1 MYNYIFYL
9 SIISLNLWH
18 MQIIIF
24 LIILFISSFSI
35 SAQNINF
42 KHLTIQDGLSQS
54 TINCIFQ
61 DSKGY
66 MWIGTQ
72 DGLNKYDGYDFT
84 IYKENPID
92 TNSISHNWIWNI
104 FEDNQMNLWIATWNG
119 LTKYKPDANLFIRYF
134 SDTTK
139 TNSISGERPT
149 SICQDKQ
156 GNIWIGTWGGGINK
170 YIYSEDRFI
179 SYQHNPKN
187 VNSIPNNFVRS
198 VYNDIDNTIWVGT
211 WEGLSKLQST
221 SNNTVKITNFINNS
235 KNLENTGHN
244 RITSILRDKSG
255 VLWIGTLGGGLK
267 KFNEVEN
274 EFVTITNISN
284 NSLSINHND
293 VSAIYEDKSQNLWI
307 GTIGGGLNKLDRERK
322 NIIYYKH
329 QPDNSLSL
337 SSDKI
342 FSIYEDNSGLMWIG
356 SNGLNIYDKN
366 LEKFSH
372 IFRSQNNN
380 SLNNN
385 KVWAFCEDFDK
396 NIWIGTE
403 GGLNKYIS
411 NTNTFLSYK
420 HIAGNIHYLSNNNVN
435 SIVNDNFGN
444 LWIGTRGGGLN
455 KFDTKT
461 GEFSTFNQSMS
472 LENTDGIDYILSL
485 CIDHEILW
493 IAPFGKGL
501 IKYDMNR
508 KKFYQYLTN
517 PKNENSISGNYINT
531 IFKDSRGDIWIGGWG
546 AGLCRYDRNN
556 NHFIRY
562 LHFPGNPNSLVG
574 NIVNT
579 IYEYKSDSER
589 ILCVGTNNGLS
600 LLDLRGDNLNYFT
613 NVLEQDG
620 LPSNVIYGILT
631 DNSNNLW
638 LSTNKGLSKFNMKD
652 RTFRNYTFYD
662 GLQSNEFNSASCLK
676 RENGQLLFGGVN
688 GFNIFYPDSIKDN
701 LFVPPIVITSF
712 KVFDKPYLNSQNSTD
727 EINLSYEQNFFSFEF
742 AALDYSQH
750 GKIKY
755 AYKMEGFDEDWIYS
769 DTRRYVSYTNLD
781 PGEYKFKAKGT
792 NSDGIWMKNPKIVNI
807 NISPPFWQTFWFRMV
822 AIICLLILL
831 YNIYK
836 YRVTKLLEIERLRV
850 RIASDLHDDIGSA
863 LTRISVHSEIIQNS
877 EEKNTVKN
885 SSKKIGIMSREIIT
899 TMSDIVWSIDAR
911 NDLIKNLIDRM
922 KDFSTGLL
930 VEKDI
935 QLKFSHKG
943 LELNKKLPIHIRQNL
958 FLIFKEAINNIY
970 KHSNASVVKVNLS
983 NAQREFKMK
992 ITDDGDGY
1000 NPALIKN
1007 GNGLKN
1013 MQMRAERIGAQ
1024 IEMNTNNGVE
1034 ILLTL
1039 SKI

>member
-1 MYNYIFYL
+1 
-9 SIISLNLWH
+9 

-42 KHLTIQDGLSQS
+42 KHITIQDGLSQS
-54 TINCIFQ
+54 TVNCIFQ

-72 DGLNKYDGYDFT
+72 DGLNKYDGYNFT
-84 IYKENPID
+84 VYKQNPLD

-104 FEDNQMNLWIATWNG
+104 FEDNHKNLWIATWNG

-134 SDTTK
+134 PDTTK
-139 TNSISGERPT
+139 INSITGARPT
-149 SICQDKQ
+149 SICQDEQ
-156 GNIWIGTWGGGINK
+156 GNLWIGTWGGGINK
-170 YIYSEDRFI
+170 YIYSEDKFI
-179 SYQHNPKN
+179 SYQHNPEN

-198 VYNDIDNTIWVGT
+198 VYNDKDNKIWIGT

-221 SNNTVKITNFINNS
+221 SNNTVKITNFINDSNS
-235 KNLENTGHN
+235 LKNTGHN
-244 RITSILRDKSG
+244 KITSILRDKSG

-267 KFNEVEN
+267 RFNEDEN
-274 EFVTITNISN
+274 EFVAITNASS

-293 VSAIYEDKSQNLWI
+293 VSVIYEDKSQNLWI
-307 GTIGGGLNKLDRERK
+307 GTIGGGLNKLDRDRN
-322 NIIYYKH
+322 NILYYKH

-337 SSDKI
+337 SSNKV

-356 SNGLNIYDKN
+356 SNGLHIYDKN

-385 KVWAFCEDFDK
+385 KVWAFCEDSDK

-403 GGLNKYIS
+403 GGLNKYLS
-411 NTNTFLSYK
+411 NANTFLSYK
-420 HIAGNIHYLSNNNVN
+420 HIPGNLHSLSNNNVN

-455 KFDTKT
+455 KFNTKS
-461 GEFSTFNQSMS
+461 GEFSTINQSMS

-501 IKYDMNR
+501 IKYDINR
-508 KKFYQYLTN
+508 EKFYQYLTN
-517 PKNENSISGNYINT
+517 PKNENSIPGNYINT

-562 LHFPGNPNSLVG
+562 LHFPGNPNSLVS

-589 ILCVGTNNGLS
+589 ILCIGTNNGLS

-652 RTFRNYTFYD
+652 RTFRNYTFSD

-676 RENGQLLFGGVN
+676 RENGQILFGGVN

-712 KVFDKPYLNSQNSTD
+712 KVFDKPYLYSQSSAN

-781 PGEYKFKAKGT
+781 PGEYIFKAKGT
-792 NSDGIWMKNPKIVNI
+792 NSDGIWVKNPKIVSI
-807 NISPPFWQTFWFRMV
+807 SISPPFWKTLWFRMV
-822 AIICLLILL
+822 AIISLLILL

-877 EEKNTVKN
+877 EEKSTVKN
-885 SSKKIGIMSREIIT
+885 SSKKIGTMSRDIIT

-922 KDFSTGLL
+922 KDFSTSLL

-935 QLKFSHKG
+935 QLKFSQKG

-983 NAQREFKMK
+983 NTQKEFKMK
-992 ITDDGDGY
+992 IEDDGDGY
-1000 NPALIKN
+1000 NPDLIKR
-1007 GNGLKN
+1007 GNGIKN
-1013 MQMRAERIGAQ
+1013 MQMRAERIRAQ
-1024 IEMNTNNGVE
+1024 IQINTIGGVE
-1034 ILLTL
+1034 IFLTMR
-1039 SKI
+1039 KI